1 MRVRWI
7 PAVVLCWL
15 VFLSYV
21 FSVAQQANQP
31 QDAPFKI
38 ELSVNRIL
46 VPVVVRDK
54 QGRTVGDLKAEDF
67 KVFDNG
73 KPRTA
78 SGFSV
83 VVSSAVGTNS
93 KSNLVGGNQLPDSPN
108 AIPPSAP
115 GAQRFIVFLFDDVH
129 LKMEDLVYAQK
140 AGIEALG
147 EALTGSDLAAVVTIS
162 GTTNSGLT
170 RDQAKLKDEIMSLH
184 PVSNR
189 QTSSFDCPNID
200 YHQAY
205 LIDTEHNPAA
215 LEDAEQQLSV
225 CQPLLPP
232 GGAEAAVE
240 MAARRV
246 LSIGDVDVQQTF
258 SAMSAYVRKMAKL
271 PGQRA
276 LILISP
282 GFFAMTPVALNSE
295 SSLIDLAAQSNVT
308 ISAIDA
314 RGLYVTEVNAS
325 DDLHGRSP
333 ALMAENRHHSM
344 TSAENVMDELSD
356 GTGGA
361 YFHHRN
367 DLDAGFKKLIEGP
380 EYLYLIELPPDN
392 AKLDGSYHR
401 LQVKVDRD
409 GLQLQARRGYYAPK
423 PEKGK
428 K

>member
-1 MRVRWI
+1 VET
-7 PAVVLCWL
+7 
-15 VFLSYV
+15 
-21 FSVAQQANQP
+21 N
-31 QDAPFKI
+31 
-38 ELSVNRIL
+38 
-46 VPVVVRDK
+46 
-54 QGRTVGDLKAEDF
+54 LK
-67 KVFDNG
+67 
-73 KPRTA
+73 
-78 SGFSV
+78 
-83 VVSSAVGTNS
+83 S
-93 KSNLVGGNQLPDSPN
+93 KLAGGNQLPDSPN
-108 AIPPSAP
+108 ATPPSAP
-115 GAQRFIVFLFDDVH
+115 GAQRFIVFLFDDLH
-129 LKMEDLVYAQK
+129 LKMEEMVYAQK
-140 AGIEALG
+140 AGIKAIG
-147 EALTGSDLAAVVTIS
+147 EGLSDSDLAAVVSIS
-162 GTTNSGLT
+162 GKTNSGLT
-170 RDQAKLKDEIMSLH
+170 RDQAKLQDTVMSLH
-184 PVSNR
+184 PVTNSPP
-189 QTSSFDCPNID
+189 SGVDCPNID

-205 LIDTEHNPAA
+205 LIDTEHNPVA
-215 LEDAEQQLSV
+215 LGEAMQQLMV
-225 CQPLLPP
+225 CNPLLPASA
-232 GGAEAAVE
+232 AETTVE

-258 SAMSAYVRKMAKL
+258 LAISAYVRKMAKL

-333 ALMAENRHHSM
+333 ALVAENRHRSM
-344 TSAENVMDELSD
+344 TNAENVMDELSD

-361 YFHHRN
+361 YFHHNN

-380 EYLYLIELPPDN
+380 EYLYLIELPPEN